1 MTNHAQRSSLSS
13 PKKSSIVQRIEQW
26 LGIASDSFPK
36 ARESIIPLLQAAQS
50 EFGYLPNEVMDAIAR
65 FLRVPPAQIQGV
77 ASFYSQFRYE
87 PPGKHRVTVCRG
99 TACHVRGSARVV
111 DELSTC
117 LGIKPQETGKDGL
130 FTLETVACVGSC
142 ALAPLMVVDGKV
154 HGRQTPA
161 TARKAIEK
169 ISKGESEANHG
180 DRGDAV

>member
-1 MTNHAQRSSLSS
+1 MTKHT
-13 PKKSSIVQRIEQW
+13 KKSSRSSSGKSSIAQRVEQW
-26 LGIASDSFPK
+26 LRIAGNSFSK

-50 EFGYLPNEVMDAIAR
+50 EFGFLPNEVMEAIAR

-87 PPGKHRVTVCRG
+87 APGKHRVTVCRG
-99 TACHVRGSARVV
+99 TACHVRGSGRVV
-111 DELSTC
+111 DELTMW
-117 LGIKPQETGKDGL
+117 LGIKPQETSTDGL

-161 TARKAIEK
+161 TARKTMEK
-169 ISKGESEANHG
+169 ISMAESEANHG
-180 DRGDAV
+180 DKEDAV

>member
-1 MTNHAQRSSLSS
+1 MTKHT
-13 PKKSSIVQRIEQW
+13 KKSSRSSPEKSSIAQRIEQW
-26 LGIASDSFPK
+26 LGIAAGSFPK

-77 ASFYSQFRYE
+77 ASFYAQFRYE
-87 PPGKHRVTVCRG
+87 APGKHRVTVCRG
-99 TACHVRGSARVV
+99 TACHVRGSGRVV
-111 DELSTC
+111 DELSTW
-117 LGIKPQETGKDGL
+117 LGIKPQETSKDRL

-169 ISKGESEANHG
+169 ISMAESEASHG
-180 DRGDAV
+180 DKEDAV